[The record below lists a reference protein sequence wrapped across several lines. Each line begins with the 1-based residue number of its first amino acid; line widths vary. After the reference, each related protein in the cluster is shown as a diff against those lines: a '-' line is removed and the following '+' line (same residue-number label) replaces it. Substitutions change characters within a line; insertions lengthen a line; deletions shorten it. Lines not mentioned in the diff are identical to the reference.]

1 VNRRLLLLNLAL
13 LALAGSLGWLLRQHW
28 LEARAHE
35 RAVFEQ
41 AARKKPVLAP
51 QPVTPPKPVTPAEYI
66 DVASKMLF
74 AADRNSNVI
83 VDPPKP
89 APPPPPMPALP
100 SYYGQMGIGEPVVI
114 LSNATTP
121 QKSYHTGEKIGPFEI
136 VSFNL
141 EKIAFKWNDQ
151 TVERNPEALRPKEAP
166 PELTQP
172 NPATQFPA
180 SQPQAQAQ
188 SKSLGGSSDLSNKTD
203 STIGVDMGANNHACV
218 PGDTSPA
225 GTIVSG
231 MKKVM
236 TRGLM
241 GMSCYWE
248 PVSK

>member
-1 VNRRLLLLNLAL
+1 MNRRLLLLNLAL
-13 LALAGSLGWLLRQHW
+13 IALAVSLGWLLREHW
-28 LEARAHE
+28 LEGRTHE
-35 RAVFEQ
+35 HAIFEQ
-41 AARKKPVLAP
+41 AARKKNLLPPPPLTA
-51 QPVTPPKPVTPAEYI
+51 PKPVTPAEYI

-74 AADRNSNVI
+74 AADRNPNVI

-100 SYYGQMGIGEPVVI
+100 SYYGQMRIGEPVVI

-151 TVERNPEALRPKEAP
+151 SVERKLADLTPKEAP

-172 NPATQFPA
+172 VGA
-180 SQPQAQAQ
+180 AQ
-188 SKSLGGSSDLSNKTD
+188 SPQQQSQTQAKSLGGSSDLGNKTD
-203 STIGVDMGANNHACV
+203 SVIGVDMGASNHACV

-231 MKKVM
+231 MKKVT

>member
-1 VNRRLLLLNLAL
+1 MNRRLLLLNLAL
-13 LALAGSLGWLLRQHW
+13 LALAASLGWLLREHW

-35 RAVFEQ
+35 RAIIEQ
-41 AARKKPVLAP
+41 AARKKPVLMP
-51 QPVTPPKPVTPAEYI
+51 PPVTPPKPVTPAEYI

-100 SYYGQMGIGEPVVI
+100 SYFGQMGIGEPVVI
-114 LSNATTP
+114 LSNGTTP
-121 QKSYHTGEKIGPFEI
+121 QKSYHTGDKIGPFEI

-141 EKIAFKWNDQ
+141 EKIAFKWNDK
-151 TVERNPEALRPKEAP
+151 TVERKPEELRPKETA

-172 NPATQFPA
+172 IAATQFPP
-180 SQPQAQAQ
+180 SQPQAQ

-203 STIGVDMGANNHACV
+203 SVVGADIGASNHACV
-218 PGDTSPA
+218 TGDTSPA
-225 GTIVSG
+225 GTIVNG

-236 TRGLM
+236 NRGLM
-241 GMSCYWE
+241 GFSCFWE

>member
-1 VNRRLLLLNLAL
+1 MNRRLLLLNLAL
-13 LALAGSLGWLLRQHW
+13 LALAASLGWLLREHW

-35 RAVFEQ
+35 RAIIEQ
-41 AARKKPVLAP
+41 AARKKPVLPPA
-51 QPVTPPKPVTPAEYI
+51 PVTPPKPVTPAEYI

-100 SYYGQMGIGEPVVI
+100 SYFGQMGIGEPVVI
-114 LSNATTP
+114 LSNANTP
-121 QKSYHTGEKIGPFEI
+121 QKSYHTGDKIGPFQI

-151 TVERNPEALRPKEAP
+151 IVERKPEELRSKEAP

-172 NPATQFPA
+172 VAATQFPA

-203 STIGVDMGANNHACV
+203 SVIGVDMGANNRACV
-218 PGDTSPA
+218 TGDTSPA
-225 GTIVSG
+225 GTIVNG

-236 TRGLM
+236 NRGLM
-241 GMSCYWE
+241 GTSCFWE
-248 PVSK
+248 PVAK

>member
-1 VNRRLLLLNLAL
+1 MNRRLLLLNLAL
-13 LALAGSLGWLLRQHW
+13 LALAASLGWLLREHW
-28 LEARAHE
+28 LEAQAHE
-35 RAVFEQ
+35 RAIFEQ
-41 AARKKPVLAP
+41 AARKKIVLTP
-51 QPVTPPKPVTPAEYI
+51 PPVTPPKPVTPAEYI

-74 AADRNSNVI
+74 AADRNPNVI
-83 VDPPKP
+83 VEPPKP

-100 SYYGQMGIGEPVVI
+100 SYYGQMRIGEPAVF
-114 LSNATTP
+114 LSAANVP
-121 QKSYHTGEKIGPFEI
+121 QKSFHAGDKIGPFEI
-136 VSFNL
+136 VSFDL
-141 EKIAFKWNDQ
+141 EKIAFKWNDKI
-151 TVERNPEALRPKEAP
+151 VERKPEDLRSKETP

-180 SQPQAQAQ
+180 SQPQAQGQ

-203 STIGVDMGANNHACV
+203 SVVGADIGASNHACV

>member
-1 VNRRLLLLNLAL
+1 LLLLNLAL
-13 LALAGSLGWLLRQHW
+13 IALAASLVWLLRERW
-28 LEARAHE
+28 LEAQAHE
-35 RAVFEQ
+35 RAIFEQ
-41 AARKKPVLAP
+41 AARKKIVLTP
-51 QPVTPPKPVTPAEYI
+51 PPVTPPKPVTPAEYI

-74 AADRNSNVI
+74 AADRNPNVI

-100 SYYGQMGIGEPVVI
+100 AYYGQMGIGEPVVI

-121 QKSYHTGEKIGPFEI
+121 QKSYHAGDKIGPFEI

-141 EKIAFKWNDQ
+141 EKIAFKWNEK
-151 TVERNPEALRPKEAP
+151 TVERKPEDLRSKEAP

-172 NPATQFPA
+172 NPATLFPA
-180 SQPQAQAQ
+180 SQPQAQTQ

-203 STIGVDMGANNHACV
+203 STIGVDMGASNHACV
-218 PGDTSPA
+218 AGDTSPA

-236 TRGLM
+236 NRTLM